1 MPRRVPNTRAFP
13 FHHRPSTTLSLPF
26 IPHARPDHFCSL
38 DKTPRKRQGKISA
51 LTHPPLC
58 SRTRVRAGTAPSSP
72 FPSRPPLCPPR
83 GFDGE
88 LSGLGGAAAN
98 GAKADTTRGEGR
110 ERGWSMNFDDEE
122 GMRRGIDRSKGDGK
136 FSPFLA
142 EYYYFSVCHLF
153 FFLDG

>member
-1 MPRRVPNTRAFP
+1 M
-13 FHHRPSTTLSLPF
+13 
-26 IPHARPDHFCSL
+26 
-38 DKTPRKRQGKISA
+38 
-51 LTHPPLC
+51 
-58 SRTRVRAGTAPSSP
+58 RAGTAPSSP
-72 FPSRPPLCPPR
+72 FPSRPPFCPPR

-142 EYYYFSVCHLF
+142 EYYYFSMCHLF